1 MKTNNLDLQRFTMRE
16 YLDTAKACIDTPKQE
31 NTNSCYGMSAL
42 VLLTSVINTIGLFY
56 WEKQNKGGDGKVSE
70 HFGEFY
76 NKFLVGTLNDVA
88 DFKKYFYEFA
98 RCCAVHGSNLHKKT
112 KITFGTEAPLFIKEA
127 SDKYCI
133 NLSELY
139 LKVEGAYDTWCQDAY
154 PTSNVQS
161 LSQEK
166 PSPLTSSTKNFISHG

>member
-1 MKTNNLDLQRFTMRE
+1 MKTNKLDLQRFTMRE
-16 YLDTAKACIDTPKQE
+16 YLDTAKVCIDTPKQE

-56 WEKQNKGGDGKVSE
+56 WEWQNKGKSGKVEE
-70 HFGEFY
+70 HFEAFY
-76 NKFLVGTLNDVA
+76 NKFLVGTLNDMS
-88 DFKKYFYEFA
+88 DFKNYFYKFA
-98 RCCAVHGSNLHKKT
+98 RCYAVHGSSLHKKT
-112 KITFGTEAPLFIKEA
+112 KIIFGTGTPIFIKEA

-139 LKVEGAYDTWCQDAY
+139 PKVEDAYNTWCQDAY
-154 PTSNVQS
+154 KTSNVQS

-166 PSPLTSSTKNFISHG
+166 QSSITGTTGN